1 MGNPESLKKLM
12 NACPTCGGIID
23 VSACSPYSKVLC
35 PSCRTPIRVR
45 AEFLQ
50 FKIEEKIG
58 EGGMSRVFRAID
70 QTLDRQVALKIL
82 NADFSQDAK
91 RTKEFERE
99 AKITA
104 VISHPNVVKVYSAG
118 RDQDHYFIAME
129 LVGGGSLDER
139 IQAEGVLP
147 ESRVL
152 EIAGE
157 IAQGLSAAHDA
168 GMIHRDIKPGNILL
182 SEDGTSKIVDFGLA
196 LILESVDR
204 DEGEIWATPYYV
216 PPEKLHLKIE
226 DFRSDIYSLG
236 ATLFHAL
243 AGQPPY
249 SADTASIDELKVIKD
264 KAISLEMFSPNV
276 SVTTCGL
283 IDRMMERNPEDRYS
297 SYEELIEHLSFSRKK
312 VLEGGDGNIDLS
324 GNRMRRRVHERNAST
339 VALIVL
345 AVVVI
350 ALGVRLG
357 FHFNNSGSG
366 DAAAS
371 SVVESGSV
379 VLEEGAKSTTEKL
392 KEARQMMI
400 DEDFLAAESAFD
412 KIAKSSTTRQPTA
425 NWALFNQGLSLL
437 LQGKL
442 VSSRNVFMRLERQG
456 NFSEEE
462 GNRPLCNFFCK
473 AGELL
478 ASELPVL
485 LEYRKEFSEGDSEA
499 LIFLAC
505 GLKNWEMGAFV
516 AAQGYLRAFRD
527 ADPSDD
533 AIWVS
538 DFKTLLGPYL
548 HDLDKLQL
556 FPAFNRDAGYE
567 ESVVALDKSKSLCKG
582 LKMAGLRKRMRKRID
597 RLEQTVNIL
606 KVEYRQAE
614 AEKVVK
620 LKADESHRRAVLMA
634 TISPFR
640 ENRQF
645 NMGIKMLE
653 KEHFE
658 HPLLKQRHA
667 DELYIWRASET
678 FIDTLITDLNAF
690 GYAGM
695 VTENSGLKRPLRIVA
710 ADREQLTH
718 QFGAAQGE
726 GKIPFDQLTGRS
738 LLLIAE
744 RLSQNFLESPADY
757 LSRQENMALFAYM
770 IEDWDAAKVAGKKI
784 EGEFFQGLWSRIFVP
799 ERRS

>member
-1 MGNPESLKKLM
+1 MGAPENLKRLM
-12 NACPTCGGIID
+12 NACPTCGEVID

-35 PSCRTPIRVR
+35 PNCRTPIRVR

-82 NADFSQDAK
+82 NADFSKDAK
-91 RTKEFERE
+91 RTEEFERE

-139 IQAEGVLP
+139 IQEEGALP
-147 ESRVL
+147 ENRVL

-157 IAQGLSAAHDA
+157 LAQGLSAANDA

-182 SEDGTSKIVDFGLA
+182 SEEGTSKIVDFGLA
-196 LILESVDR
+196 RILESVDR

-216 PPEKLHLKIE
+216 PPEKLYLKME

-249 SADTASIDELKVIKD
+249 SADTASIDELKAIKD

-297 SYEELIEHLSFSRKK
+297 SYAEMIEHLSFARKK
-312 VLEGGDGNIDLS
+312 ILEGGAAKIDAT
-324 GNRMRRRVHERNAST
+324 GNRMQRRVNERNART
-339 VALIVL
+339 AALVIL
-345 AVVVI
+345 GVVVI
-350 ALGVRLG
+350 ALCVRLG
-357 FHFNNSGSG
+357 FYFNTPDSNDVGVSSG
-366 DAAAS
+366 
-371 SVVESGSV
+371 VESGSV
-379 VLEEGAKSTTEKL
+379 VLEEGTKTTTEKF
-392 KEARQMMI
+392 KDARQMLI
-400 DEDFLAAESAFD
+400 ATEFQAAESAFD
-412 KIAKSSTTRQPTA
+412 DIAKSSATRQPTA

-442 VSSRNVFMRLERQG
+442 IRARSAFVRLEKQG
-456 NFSEEE
+456 NFSTEESSI
-462 GNRPLCNFFCK
+462 PLCHFFCK

-478 ASELPVL
+478 GSELPVL
-485 LEYRKEFSEGDSEA
+485 LEHRKEFSEESSEA
-499 LIFLAC
+499 LFFLAC
-505 GLKNWEMGAFV
+505 GVKNWEMGAFV
-516 AAQGYLRAFRD
+516 ASQGYFRAFRD
-527 ADPSDD
+527 VNPSEDSVW
-533 AIWVS
+533 IS
-538 DFKTLLGPYL
+538 DFKKLLSPYL

-556 FPAFNRDAGYE
+556 FPAFDRNADYE
-567 ESVVALDKSKSLCKG
+567 ESLVALGKSNKLYG
-582 LKMAGLRKRMRKRID
+582 ELEMDGLRKRIRKRIG
-597 RLEQTVNIL
+597 RLEDAVNMLEIEH
-606 KVEYRQAE
+606 KKAE
-614 AEKVVK
+614 AEKIVK
-620 LKADESHRRAVLMA
+620 LKAFESHRIAVLLA
-634 TISPFR
+634 TIAPFQ

-653 KEHFE
+653 EEKFE

-667 DELYIWRASET
+667 DELYIWQASET
-678 FIDTLITDLNAF
+678 FIDTLIADLNHF
-690 GYAGM
+690 GYTGM
-695 VTENSGLKRPLRIVA
+695 VTEISGLKRPLKIIA
-710 ADREQLTH
+710 ADHIQLTH

-738 LLLIAE
+738 LLLMAE
-744 RLSQNFLESPADY
+744 RLSQNFLKIPADY

-770 IEDWDAAKVAGKKI
+770 IEDWEVAKSAGEKI
-784 EGEFFQGLWSRIFVP
+784 KGDFFHGLWSRIFVP
-799 ERRS
+799 ERRF

>member
-1 MGNPESLKKLM
+1 MGDPESLKRLM

-35 PSCRTPIRVR
+35 PSCRIPIRVR
-45 AEFLQ
+45 GEFLQ

-58 EGGMSRVFRAID
+58 EGGLSRVFRAID

-82 NADFSQDAK
+82 NANFSQDAK

-118 RDQDHYFIAME
+118 RDQEHYFIAME

-139 IQAEGVLP
+139 IQAEGNLS
-147 ESRVL
+147 ENRVL

-157 IAQGLSAAHDA
+157 VAQGLSAAHDA

-196 LILESVDR
+196 LFLESVDR
-204 DEGEIWATPYYV
+204 DDGEIWATPYYV
-216 PPEKLHLKIE
+216 PPEKLHLQVE

-249 SADTASIDELKVIKD
+249 SADTASIDELKVIKE

-283 IDRMMERNPEDRYS
+283 IDRMMERDPEDRYS
-297 SYEELIEHLSFSRKK
+297 SYEELIEHLSFARKK
-312 VLEGGDGNIDLS
+312 LLEGTAGHIDFT
-324 GNRMRRRVHERNAST
+324 GKRMQRKLHERNART
-339 VALIVL
+339 AALVVFVI
-345 AVVVI
+345 VVI

-357 FHFNNSGSG
+357 FYFKDSDTG
-366 DAAAS
+366 DVAAS
-371 SVVESGSV
+371 SVAESGSV
-379 VLEEGAKSTTEKL
+379 VLEEGVKSTTEKL
-392 KEARQMMI
+392 KDARQMMI
-400 DEDFLAAESAFD
+400 GNDFRAAESAFD
-412 KIAKSSTTRQPTA
+412 EIAKSGTTRQPTA

-442 VSSRNVFMRLERQG
+442 IASRIVFKRLESQG

-462 GNRPLCNFFCK
+462 SSRSLCHFFCK

-485 LEYRKEFSEGDSEA
+485 PEYRKEFSEENAES

-516 AAQGYLRAFRD
+516 AAQGYFRAFRD
-527 ADPSDD
+527 SNSLDD
-533 AIWVS
+533 AIWVN
-538 DFKTLLGPYL
+538 DFKRLLGPYL

-567 ESVVALDKSKSLCKG
+567 ESVAALEKSKKLYGG
-582 LKMAGLRKRMRKRID
+582 LKMAGLKKRMLKRIE
-597 RLEQTVNIL
+597 RLEQAVNML
-606 KVEYRQAE
+606 RGEYRKVE

-620 LKADESHRRAVLMA
+620 LKAEESQRIAVLLA
-634 TISPFR
+634 TIAPFR
-640 ENRQF
+640 KNRQF
-645 NMGIKMLE
+645 NMGIKMLVDE
-653 KEHFE
+653 RFE
-658 HPLLKQRHA
+658 HPLLKQRHD

-678 FIDTLITDLNAF
+678 FIDTLIADLNTF
-690 GYAGM
+690 GYTGP
-695 VTENSGLKRPLRIVA
+695 VTESRSLKIVA
-710 ADREQLTH
+710 ADRVQLTH
-718 QFGAAQGE
+718 RFGAQGE
-726 GKIPFDQLTGRS
+726 GKIPFDQLMGRA
-738 LLLIAE
+738 LLVMAGKI
-744 RLSQNFLESPADY
+744 SQNFLPGSPDY
-757 LSRQENMALFAYM
+757 LTRQENMALFAYM
-770 IEDWDAAKVAGKKI
+770 IEDWDVAKSAGEKI

-799 ERRS
+799 ERRN